1 MWQAMSPE
9 EARAK
14 ILNKAMVGLGT
25 AEDQLIRVISQLNFG
40 ERREVKEAYQRMFGK
55 DLVEHIRSETS
66 DIMTSKDFQKALLCM
81 LEEGR
86 AKQLRVVHSE
96 QHIYALEKAFI
107 QLIKSFNSAA
117 GSLMKA
123 EEKPFDLEAD
133 CAAMKEVLSCTKSC

>member
-66 DIMTSKDFQKALLCM
+66 DILTSKDFQKALLCM
-81 LEEGR
+81 LEVQRGE
-86 AKQLRVVHSE
+86 QTVTVHYI
-96 QHIYALEKAFI
+96 HCRIFYCYIILLYIYIYL
-107 QLIKSFNSAA
+107 
-117 GSLMKA
+117 
-123 EEKPFDLEAD
+123 
-133 CAAMKEVLSCTKSC
+133 

>member
-66 DIMTSKDFQKALLCM
+66 DILTSKDFQKALLCM
-81 LEEGR
+81 LEVQNGEQTVTVHYIAAYFIVILLLYNLNVRFGN
-86 AKQLRVVHSE
+86 QQFEERVKLCH
-96 QHIYALEKAFI
+96 
-107 QLIKSFNSAA
+107 
-117 GSLMKA
+117 
-123 EEKPFDLEAD
+123 
-133 CAAMKEVLSCTKSC
+133 C